1 MNPTGNAQAGDWS
14 PEKYNHHASF
24 VYSKEFT
31 TPVLSMLNPQPG
43 EKIVDFGC
51 GSGELTVQ
59 LQSIVG
65 DSGLI
70 VGIDSSKHM
79 VSLFIFQ
86 VHSPDYSH
94 FLARLRRPVKMA
106 L

>member
-1 MNPTGNAQAGDWS
+1 MNSNDQSLAGDWS

-31 TPVLSMLNPQPG
+31 TPVLSMLNAQPG
-43 EKIVDFGC
+43 EKIMDFGS

-65 DSGLI
+65 KSGLI
-70 VGIDSSKHM
+70 VGVDASKNM
-79 VSLFIFQ
+79 VCWLYSLG
-86 VHSPDYSH
+86 
-94 FLARLRRPVKMA
+94 L
-106 L
+106 

>member
-1 MNPTGNAQAGDWS
+1 MSTADNKNEDWS
-14 PEKYNHHASF
+14 PEKYNKHASF

-43 EKIVDFGC
+43 EKIIDFGC

-65 DSGLI
+65 ESGLVI
-70 VGIDSSKHM
+70 GVDASKNM
-79 VSLFIFQ
+79 VRHLVFLPIPPRIF
-86 VHSPDYSH
+86 SA
-94 FLARLRRPVKMA
+94 FT
-106 L
+106 

>member
-1 MNPTGNAQAGDWS
+1 MSPTDNNKGEDWS
-14 PEKYNHHASF
+14 PEKYNKHASF

-43 EKIVDFGC
+43 EKIIDFGC

-65 DSGLI
+65 ESGLVI
-70 VGIDSSKHM
+70 GVDSSQNM
-79 VSLFIFQ
+79 VRYHIFI
-86 VHSPDYSH
+86 
-94 FLARLRRPVKMA
+94 
-106 L
+106 